1 MTTIDTKQFKETPVI
16 QSLKHVLRMS
26 NEVVTSQQP
35 NKRGR
40 KNKYQT
46 DEERIAARRAQQKA
60 YRDRRKQE
68 LLELRAMRDRLSNKE

>member
-16 QSLKHVLRMS
+16 QSLRAKRQV
-26 NEVVTSQQP
+26 EASQQP
-35 NKRGR
+35 SKRGR